1 MRRRTHAGA
10 AAGDRRRPRRLPGD
24 HPGRRDLAADAAVTT
39 SSPTPRAQSLPT
51 TVPVGHGDVGP
62 QDVVWA
68 QGSTLHVG
76 AHQWDL
82 APLRVESFAVVP
94 GGVFFLSGAEL
105 WFTDLVKARATG
117 VTGAT
122 RLVTTANGS
131 AVRVTA
137 GNPPTTPRL
146 GRHDRPHGAGWPGTP
161 DPPITS
167 RRGPGSFSL
176 LGSDGDPLRV
186 HRVGAQHPLRL
197 AGVVGDGFRLVRWTS
212 GTRFYGLALA
222 GGAPRS
228 SSAATSRPTPARRAA
243 GSRRTIP
250 WSSRA
255 AAERGRAS
263 PGSPGPA
270 ARVLRWLPS
279 TPSSLGRSST
289 REAIPRSRSRCSST
303 TTRSA
308 VPPYPPGRPR
318 APSRRSS
325 CATGRSGTAGRAPR
339 RPSPRCRTRS
349 SRRSSGST
357 PATSASSTRPCS
369 TSTAPPTR
377 PTSAPTPS
385 SASPSRWRARRR

>member
-1 MRRRTHAGA
+1 MRRALTLVLLLVTGCALAGCRVTTQ
-10 AAGDRRRPRRLPGD
+10 DDETSPPTPR
-24 HPGRRDLAADAAVTT
+24 VTT

-68 QGSTLHVG
+68 QVSTLHVG

-94 GGVFFLSGAEL
+94 GGVFFLSGREL

-117 VTGAT
+117 VTGVT

-131 AVRVTA
+131 AMRVTA
-137 GNPPTTPRL
+137 GNPSTSRAWDATT
-146 GRHDRPHGAGWPGTP
+146 GRTTGWPGTP

-222 GGAPRS
+222 GG
-228 SSAATSRPTPARRAA
+228 
-243 GSRRTIP
+243 
-250 WSSRA
+250 
-255 AAERGRAS
+255 
-263 PGSPGPA
+263 
-270 ARVLRWLPS
+270 
-279 TPSSLGRSST
+279 
-289 REAIPRSRSRCSST
+289 
-303 TTRSA
+303 
-308 VPPYPPGRPR
+308 
-318 APSRRSS
+318 
-325 CATGRSGTAGRAPR
+325 
-339 RPSPRCRTRS
+339 RPSVVLGCDLAAHTCV
-349 SRRSSGST
+349 SSG
-357 PATSASSTRPCS
+357 RV
-369 TSTAPPTR
+369 APDHPVVFD
-377 PTSAPTPS
+377 SGG
-385 SASPSRWRARRR
+385 